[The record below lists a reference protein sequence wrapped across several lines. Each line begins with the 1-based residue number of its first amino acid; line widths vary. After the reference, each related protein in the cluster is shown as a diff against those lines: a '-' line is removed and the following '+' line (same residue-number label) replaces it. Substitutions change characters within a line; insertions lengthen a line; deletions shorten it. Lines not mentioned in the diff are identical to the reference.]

1 MSTTYEWSV
10 LVETYVTAWLV
21 WYSARTFRHIN
32 RNRPIVSKEDD
43 GKYLVR
49 RDLRRIRGGRY
60 H

>member
-1 MSTTYEWSV
+1 MSPSTDWNLMAQV
-10 LVETYVTAWLV
+10 YVSAWLV
-21 WYSARTFRHIN
+21 WYSARAFRHIN

-49 RDLRRIRGGRY
+49 RDLRSTRGRRY